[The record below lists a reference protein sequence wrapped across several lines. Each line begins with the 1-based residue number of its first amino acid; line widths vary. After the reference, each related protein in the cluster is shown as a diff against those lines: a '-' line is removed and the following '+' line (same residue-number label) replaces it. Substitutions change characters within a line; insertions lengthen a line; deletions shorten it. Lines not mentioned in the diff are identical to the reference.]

1 MHDFYKKFGP
11 HLLDDYQRVRS
22 ESHDTEALLYEE
34 AKYIMER
41 GKWMVMTSSSCG
53 RPLFHFLSDT
63 KMKAYLSQV
72 GYQIMYGCSAFIDAL
87 EGEAHDVFFRSGRG
101 LIQIPPCFVPA
112 YIVDESLQP
121 NFIRVLPYHIEGK
134 TKSGLIIPLG
144 RRTREQHAW
153 YFHIP
158 FCSIDT
164 ATEKYQSICR
174 DVNATPSDGLH
185 DDRCYLRIRE
195 AGNTNTTFTYI
206 PPGHLSVC
214 TSLLSTHSIPVA
226 PPGFTFAHPLVPN
239 KFQQKQ
245 HAFTCCICAISVAL
259 YASGLK
265 TYAHK
270 VYRIGIK
277 QEVDVTLIDKLH
289 SLLVRLLQP
298 SHKVKKHQA
307 FDPLVSPYRNFPVLA
322 KIKGQP
328 HAIAFYKELIFEP
341 SLPFALELSHAN
353 LEFICGGR
361 FPGLEWGRVVVPH
374 QMRYKY

>member
-1 MHDFYKKFGP
+1 MKLKLPRTSPLYLPYLSQRLALQSVRVVGRVTLCLTVNAICQRGFRRNIDCSPNRVSNHCFLIIVLLFPCSLESTAMHDFYKKFGP

-195 AGNTNTTFTYI
+195 AGNMNTTFT
-206 PPGHLSVC
+206 
-214 TSLLSTHSIPVA
+214 
-226 PPGFTFAHPLVPN
+226 
-239 KFQQKQ
+239 
-245 HAFTCCICAISVAL
+245 
-259 YASGLK
+259 
-265 TYAHK
+265 
-270 VYRIGIK
+270 
-277 QEVDVTLIDKLH
+277 
-289 SLLVRLLQP
+289 
-298 SHKVKKHQA
+298 
-307 FDPLVSPYRNFPVLA
+307 
-322 KIKGQP
+322 
-328 HAIAFYKELIFEP
+328 
-341 SLPFALELSHAN
+341 
-353 LEFICGGR
+353 
-361 FPGLEWGRVVVPH
+361 
-374 QMRYKY
+374 